1 MKILENIEKYLLYL
15 VVFILPLAVLPVF
28 PNYFETI
35 KLAVLAGTVVLILV
49 LKSIRSI
56 STGSLSYATG
66 NFDLPV
72 VGLASAVLLSAIL
85 KTPNKMEAFF
95 LPGNATIIIAS
106 VLLYFLINHL
116 PEHNKKNLLLVL
128 ITSAAATALVSLF
141 SFFGVF
147 SKIPQLPEIFKQKLF
162 NTLGSP
168 LYVAIFLG
176 ATVPSAIYFLIKEK
190 AVALKMYLAGCLTL
204 ILVGLGILIY
214 NLVPPAGQMPI
225 FADLSSSWAVAIDT
239 LKESPLLGVGPS
251 NYLTAFNRFRPLSL
265 NASPNWN
272 LRFTTGSNFYFTI
285 LTEVGLLGFAF
296 LIVIV
301 FWLVK
306 NRREFMENLAF
317 PSLVTLL
324 IALAVF
330 PPGSFLIVLMFALL
344 ALNSK
349 ARRETLGFFSNKL
362 PLFLAT
368 MPTIA
373 GSIFLIYYSY
383 ILLSAE
389 ATFNKSLNALNKN
402 DGKATYDLMV
412 KAISQNPSVDRYHA
426 SFAQVNMALA
436 RAAAQKKDLTDA
448 DRNTI
453 SQLIQQAINQG
464 KAAAAL
470 NPQRSQ
476 NWEILAGI
484 YREIMAFAKGADAF
498 TVQTYSQAI
507 SLDPTNPNLRIALG
521 GVYYALGNYD
531 DAIDAFKLAT
541 FAKPDLANA
550 HYNLAIAYREKKDI
564 ERAIAEMKVV
574 LTLVQKDSADYKLA
588 QTTLEELEKNKPAPK
603 VSEGQG
609 SLTPPQAT
617 EPAVEPPLTLP
628 QEATPP
634 SSVNQ

>member
-1 MKILENIEKYLLYL
+1 MKILENIERYLLYA
-15 VVFILPLAVLPVF
+15 VVFILPLAVSRIF

-35 KLAVLAGTVVLILV
+35 KLTILV
-49 LKSIRSI
+49 FAIVAILILKSIRSI
-56 STGSLSYATG
+56 SSGSLSYSVG
-66 NFDLPV
+66 SFDLPA
-72 VGLASAVLLSAIL
+72 VGLAGAVLLSAIL
-85 KTPNKMEAFF
+85 RTPNKMEAFF
-95 LPGNATIIIAS
+95 LPGNATILIAG

-116 PEHNKKNLLLVL
+116 PEQNKKNLLLVL
-128 ITSAAATALVSLF
+128 ITAASATALVSLF

-168 LYVAIFLG
+168 LYVVIFLG
-176 ATVPSAIYFLIKEK
+176 ATVPSAVYFLIKER
-190 AVALKMYLAGCLTL
+190 AVSLKMYLAGCLTL
-204 ILVGLGILIY
+204 IFIGSGILIY
-214 NLVPPAGQMPI
+214 NLVPPQGAFPI
-225 FADLSSSWAVAIDT
+225 FADFRASWSVAIDT

-251 NYLTAFNRFRPLSL
+251 NYLTAYNRFRPLSL

-272 LRFTTGSNFYFTI
+272 LRFTTGSNLYFTV

-296 LIVIV
+296 LAVIV
-301 FWLVK
+301 LWLIK
-306 NRREFMENLAF
+306 NRREFIENLAF
-317 PSLVTLL
+317 PSLVALL

-330 PPGSFLIVLMFALL
+330 PPGSFLIVLIFILL

-383 ILLSAE
+383 IVLSAE
-389 ATFNKSLNALNKN
+389 ATFNKSLVALGKN
-402 DGKATYDLMV
+402 DGKTTYDSMM

-426 SFAQVNMALA
+426 SFAQINMALA
-436 RAAAQKKDLTDA
+436 RSVAQKQDLTDE

-470 NPQRSQ
+470 NPQRAQ

-484 YREIMAFAKGADAF
+484 YREIMAMASGADAF
-498 TVQTYSQAI
+498 ALQTYSQAI
-507 SLDPTNPNLRIALG
+507 ALDPTNPNLRIALG

-541 FAKPDLANA
+541 FAKADLANA
-550 HYNLAIAYREKKDI
+550 HYNLAIAYREKGNI
-564 ERAIAEMKVV
+564 ERAINTMKVV
-574 LTLVQKDSADYKLA
+574 QTLVPKDSDDYKLV
-588 QTTLEELEKNKPAPK
+588 TTEIESLEKKIPAPET
-603 VSEGQG
+603 SGQG
-609 SLTPPQAT
+609 TLTPPQET
-617 EPAVEPPLTLP
+617 QPVVEPPLTLP

-634 SSVNQ
+634 ATP